1 MDVSF
6 DRREMFETFPFQDVH
21 YRKLRLG
28 THPQHRRALLRR
40 ITEAVPIAARN
51 CYRLA
56 MPSMFTPRHW
66 RRVLVAAGALA
77 VIAASGDWAERH
89 ELQTKTEGLRQA
101 AAAHALGLRGL
112 VEKHDY
118 LPHAAARHPDVR
130 DLLRAPRDAALR
142 ARVNDYFS
150 DLQATTGAAALFLV
164 DRAGLTLAASN
175 WNLPSSFVGQSYRQR
190 PYFEDAVQGRRGL
203 FYGLGLTTGQSG
215 LFIAEPVRADGAILG
230 VVVVKISLE
239 PLQAAWM
246 RGADP
251 VVLRDSRGIVFLS
264 AVPDWLF
271 HAIRPVSAADLR
283 WVADHRQYG
292 NRERFPVLPWTVES
306 RAGTSGFV
314 LHTAVQGRRTDLLAL
329 DTPLPELG
337 WTLTVTSDMK
347 EVVQARQLALMLA
360 ALAVALLLLGV
371 QYWRLREKRFVE
383 QRTARI
389 ELERRVEERTRD
401 LEEAH
406 AFRKAME
413 DSLLVGMRAR
423 DPEGRIIYVNPALC
437 AMVGYSA
444 DELLGRLPPY
454 PYWHPDDLE
463 KQARESDE
471 ALQGRAAPHGFESR
485 IRHKDGHDV
494 ITMVYTAPL
503 VDAQGVHR
511 GWMSS
516 VVDITA
522 QKQAE
527 ARQRDQE
534 VRLQRSAR
542 LASVGEMASTLAHEL
557 NQPLMALSN
566 FAVAARALA
575 AQGESGML
583 AGALD
588 DIVEQSRRASEIV
601 KRVRAFINP
610 QRAQY
615 EILAI
620 DGVITHAAALLTP
633 ELKRDGI
640 ALRLDLTDAGAR
652 VRGDRVLL
660 EQVLVNLIHNAMHAM
675 HDRPRGHI
683 DLASRKVE
691 QGVRVFVADEGPG
704 IPPEQL
710 EQVFAPFFTTRPDGL
725 GLGLNI
731 CRTIVEAHGG
741 FMTVENHAGG
751 GAAFSF
757 TLPTVP

>member
-1 MDVSF
+1 
-6 DRREMFETFPFQDVH
+6 
-21 YRKLRLG
+21 
-28 THPQHRRALLRR
+28 
-40 ITEAVPIAARN
+40 
-51 CYRLA
+51 
-56 MPSMFTPRHW
+56 MPNRFNARHW
-66 RRVLVAAGALA
+66 RWLPAAVGALILI
-77 VIAASGDWAERH
+77 VASGNWAEQR
-89 ELQTKTEGLRQA
+89 ELQSKTEALRQA

-112 VEKHDY
+112 VERHDF
-118 LPHAAARHPDVR
+118 LPHAAARHPDVQN
-130 DLLRAPRDAALR
+130 LLRHPRDAALQ
-142 ARVNDYFS
+142 ARVNDYLA
-150 DLQATTGAAALFLV
+150 DLQAVTGAAALFLS
-164 DRAGLTLAASN
+164 DRDGLTLAASN
-175 WNLPSSFVGQSYRQR
+175 WNLPSSFVEQSYARR
-190 PYFEDAVQGRRGL
+190 PYFQDAVQGRRGF

-215 LFIAEPVRADGAILG
+215 LFIAEPVRAQGAIIG
-230 VVVVKISLE
+230 VVTVKISLE
-239 PLQAAWM
+239 PLQATWM

-264 AVPDWLF
+264 AVPEWLF
-271 HAIRPVSAADLR
+271 HSLGPVSAADVQ
-283 WVADHRQYG
+283 WVTEHRQYG
-292 NRERFPVLPWTVES
+292 NRERFDMLPWKIAA
-306 RAGTSGFV
+306 RRGTPGLV
-314 LHTAVQGRRTDLLAL
+314 VHTAVRGRGMDLLAL

-347 EVVQARQLALMLA
+347 EVEQARQAALALS

-371 QYWRLREKRFVE
+371 LYWRLREKRFIE
-383 QRTARI
+383 QRSARL

-401 LEEAH
+401 LQEAH

-423 DPEGRIIYVNPALC
+423 DPEGTIIYVNPALC

-444 DELLGRLPPY
+444 EELLGCRPPY

-494 ITMVYTAPL
+494 ITMIYTAPL

-534 VRLQRSAR
+534 LRLQRSAR

-575 AQGESGML
+575 ASRSSDISDML
-583 AGALD
+583 IGALD
-588 DIVEQSRRASEIV
+588 DIVEQSQRASEIV
-601 KRVRAFINP
+601 KRVRALINP
-610 QRAQY
+610 QRAHY
-615 EILAI
+615 ESLTMES
-620 DGVITHAAALLTP
+620 VITHAQALLKP
-633 ELKRDGI
+633 ELQRHGV
-640 ALRLDLTDAGAR
+640 ALQLALEDAGTP

-660 EQVLVNLIHNAMHAM
+660 EQVLVNLIHNALHAM
-675 HDRPRGHI
+675 EDQPHASPARRTI
-683 DLASRKVE
+683 ELATRRVE
-691 QGVRVFVADEGPG
+691 QGLCITVADRGPG
-704 IPPEQL
+704 IPPEQF

-741 FMTVENHAGG
+741 FMTVENRAGG

-757 TLPTVP
+757 TLPAIP

>member
-1 MDVSF
+1 
-6 DRREMFETFPFQDVH
+6 MFI
-21 YRKLRLG
+21 
-28 THPQHRRALLRR
+28 TH
-40 ITEAVPIAARN
+40 
-51 CYRLA
+51 
-56 MPSMFTPRHW
+56 HW
-66 RRVLVAAGALA
+66 RRLLAAAGAL
-77 VIAASGDWAERH
+77 VLIAASGNWAEQH
-89 ELQTKTEGLRQA
+89 ELQTKTEALRQA
-101 AAAHALGLRGL
+101 AAANALGLRGL
-112 VEKHDY
+112 VEKHNF
-118 LPHAAARHPDVR
+118 LPHAAARHPAVQE
-130 DLLRAPRDAALR
+130 LLRKPHDAVLR
-142 ARVNDYFS
+142 AGVNDYFA
-150 DLQATTGAAALFLV
+150 DLQATTGAAALYLV

-190 PYFEDAVQGRRGL
+190 PYFEDALQGRRGV

-215 LFIAEPVRADGAILG
+215 LFIAEPVRAQGAVIG

-239 PLQAAWM
+239 PLQATWM

-251 VVLRDSRGIVFLS
+251 VLLRDSRGIVFLS
-264 AVPDWLF
+264 TVPEWLF
-271 HAIRPVSAADLR
+271 HSIRPVSAFDAR
-283 WVADHRQYG
+283 WVAEHGQYG
-292 NRERFPVLPWTVES
+292 RRDRFDVLPWKIET
-306 RAGTSGFV
+306 RRDTPGFV
-314 LHTAVQGRRTDLLAL
+314 LRTVANGRRMNLLAL

-337 WTLTVTSDMK
+337 WTLTVTTDMK
-347 EVVQARQLALMLA
+347 EVVQARQGALALS

-371 QYWRLREKRFVE
+371 LYWRLREKRFVE
-383 QRTARI
+383 QRSARL

-401 LEEAH
+401 LQEAH

-444 DELLGRLPPY
+444 DELLGCLPPY

-463 KQARESDE
+463 KQARESDD

-485 IRHKDGHDV
+485 LRHKDGHDV
-494 ITMVYTAPL
+494 ITMVYAAPL

-534 VRLQRSAR
+534 LRLQRSAR

-575 AQGESGML
+575 AGGSADL
-583 AGALD
+583 LPGALD
-588 DIVEQSRRASEIV
+588 EIVEQSKRASEIV

-610 QRAQY
+610 QRAHY
-615 EILAI
+615 ESLTMASLIA
-620 DGVITHAAALLTP
+620 HAETLLKP
-633 ELKRDGI
+633 ELQRHGV
-640 ALRLDLTDAGAR
+640 ALRLLLADADVP

-675 HDRPRGHI
+675 HAMQEQQHASPVRGAI
-683 DLASRKVE
+683 ELSTLRIEA
-691 QGVRVFVADEGPG
+691 GLRVTVADQGPG

-710 EQVFAPFFTTRPDGL
+710 EQVFAPFFTTKPDGL

-741 FMTVENHAGG
+741 FMTVENRTGG

>member
-1 MDVSF
+1 MIN
-6 DRREMFETFPFQDVH
+6 T
-21 YRKLRLG
+21 
-28 THPQHRRALLRR
+28 
-40 ITEAVPIAARN
+40 
-51 CYRLA
+51 
-56 MPSMFTPRHW
+56 RHW
-66 RRVLVAAGALA
+66 RRLIAAAGALILIA
-77 VIAASGDWAERH
+77 VSGNLAEQH
-89 ELQTKTEGLRQA
+89 ELQSKTDALRQA
-101 AAAHALGLRGL
+101 AEANALGLRGL
-112 VEKHDY
+112 VEKHNF
-118 LPHAAARHPDVR
+118 LPHAAARHPDVQN
-130 DLLRAPRDAALR
+130 LLRAPRDAALQ
-142 ARVNDYFS
+142 ARVNDYFA
-150 DLQATTGAAALFLV
+150 DLQATTGAAALYLI
-164 DRAGLTLAASN
+164 DRTGLTLAASN

-190 PYFEDAVQGRRGL
+190 PYFEDAIQGRRGF

-215 LFIAEPVRADGAILG
+215 LFIAEPVRVQGDILG
-230 VVVVKISLE
+230 VAVVKISLE
-239 PLQAAWM
+239 PLQATWM

-264 AVPDWLF
+264 TVPDWLF
-271 HAIRPVSAADLR
+271 HSIRPVSALDAR
-283 WVADHRQYG
+283 WVAEHGQYG
-292 NRERFPVLPWTVES
+292 SRQRFDPLPWRLEAQ
-306 RAGTSGFV
+306 RGTPGFV
-314 LHTAVQGRRTDLLAL
+314 LRTAVQERRMKLLAL

-337 WTLTVTSDMK
+337 WTLTVTTDMK
-347 EVVQARQLALMLA
+347 EVTQARQAALALS

-371 QYWRLREKRFVE
+371 LYWRLREKRFLE
-383 QRTARI
+383 QRSARL

-423 DPEGRIIYVNPALC
+423 DPEGKIIYVNPALC
-437 AMVGYSA
+437 AMVGYRA
-444 DELLGRLPPY
+444 EELLGRRPPY

-463 KQARESDE
+463 KQARESDD
-471 ALQGRAAPHGFESR
+471 ALQGRATPHGFESR
-485 IRHKDGHDV
+485 LRHRDGHDV

-503 VDAQGVHR
+503 VDAQGVRR

-534 VRLQRSAR
+534 LRLQRSAR

-566 FAVAARALA
+566 FAVAAQALA
-575 AQGESGML
+575 AQGSSEML
-583 AGALD
+583 PGALEE
-588 DIVEQSRRASEIV
+588 IVEQSKRASEIV

-610 QRAQY
+610 QRAHY
-615 EILAI
+615 EILTMES
-620 DGVITHAAALLTP
+620 VITHAETLLKP
-633 ELKRDGI
+633 ELQRDGVT
-640 ALRLDLTDAGAR
+640 LKLLLAGAGAP

-660 EQVLVNLIHNAMHAM
+660 EQVLVNLIHNALHAM
-675 HDRPRGHI
+675 QDQSLPSPRRRSI
-683 DLASRKVE
+683 ELSTRRVE
-691 QGVRVFVADEGPG
+691 QGLRITVADHGPG
-704 IPPEQL
+704 IPADQL
-710 EQVFAPFFTTRPDGL
+710 EQVFAPFFTTKADGL

-741 FMTVENHAGG
+741 FMTVENPPGG

>member
-1 MDVSF
+1 
-6 DRREMFETFPFQDVH
+6 
-21 YRKLRLG
+21 
-28 THPQHRRALLRR
+28 
-40 ITEAVPIAARN
+40 
-51 CYRLA
+51 
-56 MPSMFTPRHW
+56 MPTWFNARHW
-66 RRVLVAAGALA
+66 RKLVAAAGALILIVA
-77 VIAASGDWAERH
+77 CGDWAERR
-89 ELQTKTEGLRQA
+89 ELQFKMDALRQA

-112 VEKHDY
+112 VEKHDF

-130 DLLRAPRDAALR
+130 DLLRAPMDAALQ
-142 ARVNDYFS
+142 ARVDDYFA
-150 DLQATTGAAALFLV
+150 DLQATTGAAVLYLV
-164 DRAGLTLAASN
+164 DRSGLTLAASN
-175 WNLPSSFVGQSYRQR
+175 ANQPSSFVGQSYRRR
-190 PYFEDAVQGRRGL
+190 PYVEDALQGRRGY

-215 LFIAEPVRADGAILG
+215 LFIAEPVRADGAVLG

-246 RGADP
+246 RGGDP

-264 AVPDWLF
+264 AVPEWLF
-271 HAIRPVSAADLR
+271 HGIRPLGAGDAR
-283 WVADHRQYG
+283 WIADHGQYG
-292 NRERFPVLPWTVES
+292 SRARFDVLPWRTEAHG
-306 RAGTSGFV
+306 RPGMDLPGFV
-314 LHTAVQGRRTDLLAL
+314 LHTDVHGRRVDLLAL

-337 WTLTVTSDMK
+337 WTLTVTADMK
-347 EVVQARQLALMLA
+347 EVLQARRAALALS

-371 QYWRLREKRFVE
+371 LYWRLRDKRFAE
-383 QRTARI
+383 QRAARL

-401 LEEAH
+401 LQEAH

-423 DPEGRIIYVNPALC
+423 DPDGKIIYVNPALC

-444 DELLGRLPPY
+444 EELLGRRPPY

-463 KQARESDE
+463 KQARASDE

-485 IRHKDGHDV
+485 VRHKDGHDV
-494 ITMVYTAPL
+494 ITMVYAAPL

-527 ARQRDQE
+527 ARQREQE
-534 VRLQRSAR
+534 LRLQRSAR

-575 AQGESGML
+575 ARGTTPSGSSVDTEADTML

-588 DIVEQSRRASEIV
+588 DIVGQSRRASEIV

-610 QRAQY
+610 QRAHY
-615 EILAI
+615 ERLAM
-620 DGVITHAAALLTP
+620 DSVVAHAETLLKP
-633 ELKRDGI
+633 ELQRHGVTLQLLMEDG
-640 ALRLDLTDAGAR
+640 GAS

-660 EQVLVNLIHNAMHAM
+660 EQVLANLVHNALQAM
-675 HDRPRGHI
+675 QDQPQPSPVQRSI
-683 DLASRKVE
+683 ELACQRTE
-691 QGVRVFVADEGPG
+691 QGLRIGVADRGPG
-704 IPPEQL
+704 IPAEQL
-710 EQVFAPFFTTRPDGL
+710 EQVFAPFFTTKPDGL

-731 CRTIVEAHGG
+731 CRTIIEAHGG
-741 FMTVENHAGG
+741 FMTVENRAGG

>member
-1 MDVSF
+1 
-6 DRREMFETFPFQDVH
+6 MF
-21 YRKLRLG
+21 
-28 THPQHRRALLRR
+28 
-40 ITEAVPIAARN
+40 IT
-51 CYRLA
+51 
-56 MPSMFTPRHW
+56 RHW
-66 RRVLVAAGALA
+66 RRLLAAAAALTLI
-77 VIAASGDWAERH
+77 VASGYWAEQR
-89 ELQTKTEGLRQA
+89 ELQSKTEALRQA
-101 AAAHALGLRGL
+101 AAANALGLRGI
-112 VEKHDY
+112 VEKHNF
-118 LPHAAARHPDVR
+118 LPHAASRHPDVQQ
-130 DLLRAPRDAALR
+130 LLRMPRDALLR
-142 ARVNDYFS
+142 ARVNDYFA
-150 DLQATTGAAALFLV
+150 DLQATTGAAALYLV
-164 DRAGLTLAASN
+164 DRDGLTLAASN

-190 PYFEDAVQGRRGL
+190 PYFEDALQGRRGF

-215 LFIAEPVRADGAILG
+215 LFIAEPVRAQGAVIG
-230 VVVVKISLE
+230 AVVVKISLE
-239 PLQAAWM
+239 PLQAAWI

-264 AVPDWLF
+264 AVPEWLF
-271 HAIRPVSAADLR
+271 HSIRPVSALDAR
-283 WVADHRQYG
+283 WVADHGQYG
-292 NRERFPVLPWTVES
+292 KRNRFDALPWNIEPRQDTP
-306 RAGTSGFV
+306 GFV
-314 LHTAVQGRRTDLLAL
+314 LRTELRGRRVRLLAL

-337 WTLTVTSDMK
+337 WTLTVTTDMK
-347 EVVQARQLALMLA
+347 EVIQARQA
-360 ALAVALLLLGV
+360 ALALSALATALLLLGV
-371 QYWRLREKRFVE
+371 LYWRLREKRFLE
-383 QRTARI
+383 QRTARL
-389 ELERRVEERTRD
+389 ELEHRVEERTRD
-401 LEEAH
+401 LQEAH

-423 DPEGRIIYVNPALC
+423 DPEGKIIYVNPALC

-444 DELLGRLPPY
+444 EELLGRRPPY

-485 IRHKDGHDV
+485 LRHKDGHDV
-494 ITMVYTAPL
+494 ITMVYAAPL

-522 QKQAE
+522 QKRAE

-534 VRLQRSAR
+534 LRLQRSAR

-575 AQGESGML
+575 ARASVPAGTEML
-583 AGALD
+583 TGALD
-588 DIVEQSRRASEIV
+588 EIVGQSQRASEIV

-610 QRAQY
+610 QRAHY
-615 EILAI
+615 EMLTMES
-620 DGVITHAAALLTP
+620 VITHAQTLLKP
-633 ELKRDGI
+633 ELQGQGVT
-640 ALRLDLTDAGAR
+640 LRLRLEDAAAP

-660 EQVLVNLIHNAMHAM
+660 EQVLANLIHNALHAM
-675 HDRPRGHI
+675 QDQA
-683 DLASRKVE
+683 DLAPAQRAIELSTRLAG
-691 QGVRVFVADEGPG
+691 QALRITVADQGPG
-704 IPPEQL
+704 IPADQL
-710 EQVFAPFFTTRPDGL
+710 EQVFAPFFTTKPDGL

-741 FMTVENHAGG
+741 FMTVENRPGG

>member
-1 MDVSF
+1 M
-6 DRREMFETFPFQDVH
+6 P
-21 YRKLRLG
+21 
-28 THPQHRRALLRR
+28 ALL
-40 ITEAVPIAARN
+40 
-51 CYRLA
+51 
-56 MPSMFTPRHW
+56 TPRHW
-66 RRVLVAAGALA
+66 RRLLVGAGALA
-77 VIAASGDWAERH
+77 VIAASGSWAERH
-89 ELQTKTEGLRQA
+89 ELQTKMEGLRQA
-101 AAAHALGLRGL
+101 AAAHVLGLRGL
-112 VEKHDY
+112 VEKHDF
-118 LPHAAARHPDVR
+118 LPHAAARHPDVQ
-130 DLLRAPRDAALR
+130 DLLRASRDPALR
-142 ARVNDYFS
+142 ARVNDYFA

-164 DRAGLTLAASN
+164 DRAGVTLAASN
-175 WNLPSSFVGQSYRQR
+175 WNLPSSFVGQSYRRR
-190 PYFEDAVQGRRGL
+190 PYFEDAVQGRRGI

-215 LFIAEPVRADGAILG
+215 LFIAEPVRANGAILG

-239 PLQAAWM
+239 PLQTAWM

-251 VVLRDSRGIVFLS
+251 VVLHDSRGIVFLS
-264 AVPDWLF
+264 AVPEWLF
-271 HAIRPVSAADLR
+271 HAVRPVSGTDAQ
-283 WVADHRQYG
+283 WIADHRQYG
-292 NRERFPVLPWTVES
+292 SRERFPVLPWQAAP
-306 RAGTSGFV
+306 RADVAGFV
-314 LHTAVQGRRTDLLAL
+314 LRTSAHGRRLDLLAL

-337 WTLTVTSDMK
+337 WTLTVTTDTK
-347 EVVQARQLALMLA
+347 EVAQARQLALVLA

-371 QYWRLREKRFVE
+371 LYWRLREKRFRE
-383 QRTARI
+383 QRSARI

-423 DPEGRIIYVNPALC
+423 DPEGTIIYVNPALC
-437 AMVGYSA
+437 AMVGYGA
-444 DELLGRLPPY
+444 DELLGRRPPY
-454 PYWHPDDLE
+454 PYWHPDDGE
-463 KQARESDE
+463 RHARDSDA

-534 VRLQRSAR
+534 IRLQRSAR

-575 AQGESGML
+575 VQAAPPEML

-588 DIVEQSRRASEIV
+588 DIVGQSQRASEIV

-610 QRAQY
+610 QRGQY
-615 EILAI
+615 EVLAV
-620 DGVITHAAALLTP
+620 DNLVAHAAALLGP
-633 ELKRDGI
+633 ELQQAGI
-640 ALRLDLTDAGAR
+640 ALRLDLGAGGAA

-675 HDRPRGHI
+675 QERQRGRI
-683 DLASRKVE
+683 DLASRRVDG
-691 QGVRVFVADEGPG
+691 GVCMTVHDEGPG
-704 IPPEQL
+704 IPPEQR
-710 EQVFAPFFTTRPDGL
+710 EQIFAPFFTTRPDGL

-741 FMTVENHAGG
+741 FITVDSAAGG

-757 TLPTVP
+757 TLPVSP

>member
-1 MDVSF
+1 M
-6 DRREMFETFPFQDVH
+6 
-21 YRKLRLG
+21 
-28 THPQHRRALLRR
+28 
-40 ITEAVPIAARN
+40 PIWFNA
-51 CYRLA
+51 
-56 MPSMFTPRHW
+56 RHW
-66 RRVLVAAGALA
+66 RALIAAAGALML
-77 VIAASGDWAERH
+77 IAAAGNWAERR
-89 ELQTKTEGLRQA
+89 ELQSKTDALRQA

-112 VEKHDY
+112 VEKHDF
-118 LPHAAARHPDVR
+118 LPHAAARHPDVQE
-130 DLLRAPRDAALR
+130 LLRTPHDAALR
-142 ARVNDYFS
+142 ARVNDYFT
-150 DLQATTGAAALFLV
+150 DLQTTTGAAALYLV

-175 WNLPSSFVGQSYRQR
+175 WNLPSSFVGQSYRRR
-190 PYFEDAVQGRRGL
+190 PYFEDAVQGRRGF

-215 LFIAEPVRADGAILG
+215 LFIAEPVRSQGAILG
-230 VVVVKISLE
+230 VAVVKISLE
-239 PLQAAWM
+239 PLQATWM
-246 RGADP
+246 HSADP
-251 VVLRDSRGIVFLS
+251 VVLRDSHGIVFLS

-271 HAIRPVSAADLR
+271 HSIQPVSAADLQ
-283 WVADHRQYG
+283 WVAEHGQYG
-292 NRERFPVLPWTVES
+292 SRERFDLLPWSVEP
-306 RAGTSGFV
+306 RRGTSGFV
-314 LHTAVQGRRTDLLAL
+314 VHTAMRERNMDLLAL

-337 WTLTVTSDMK
+337 WTLTVTTDMK
-347 EVVQARQLALMLA
+347 EVVQARQVALALT

-371 QYWRLREKRFVE
+371 LYWRLREKRFVE
-383 QRTARI
+383 QRAARI

-401 LEEAH
+401 LQEAH

-423 DPEGRIIYVNPALC
+423 DPDGKIIYVNPALC

-444 DELLGRLPPY
+444 EELLGRRPPY

-463 KQARESDE
+463 KQARESDD

-503 VDAQGVHR
+503 VDAQGVRR

-534 VRLQRSAR
+534 LRLQRSAR

-575 AQGESGML
+575 TCGSSDML
-583 AGALD
+583 AGTLD
-588 DIVEQSRRASEIV
+588 EIVGQSKRASEIV

-610 QRAQY
+610 QRAHY
-615 EILAI
+615 ESLRMQS
-620 DGVITHAAALLTP
+620 VMTHAETLLKP
-633 ELKRDGI
+633 ELQRHGV
-640 ALRLDLTDAGAR
+640 ALRLSLEDTTAQ
-652 VRGDRVLL
+652 VRGDRILL
-660 EQVLVNLIHNAMHAM
+660 EQVLANLIHNALHAM
-675 HDRPRGHI
+675 HDQPRHRRNIELTCRRIGQ
-683 DLASRKVE
+683 DL
-691 QGVRVFVADEGPG
+691 RVTVADQGPG
-704 IPPEQL
+704 IPGEQL
-710 EQVFAPFFTTRPDGL
+710 EQVFVPFFTTKHDGL

-741 FMTVENHAGG
+741 CITVENRTGG

-757 TLPTVP
+757 TLPTIP

>member
-1 MDVSF
+1 
-6 DRREMFETFPFQDVH
+6 MFITH
-21 YRKLRLG
+21 HWRKLL
-28 THPQHRRALLRR
+28 A
-40 ITEAVPIAARN
+40 AV
-51 CYRLA
+51 
-56 MPSMFTPRHW
+56 
-66 RRVLVAAGALA
+66 GAL
-77 VIAASGDWAERH
+77 VLIAASGSWAEQR
-89 ELQTKTEGLRQA
+89 ELQSRTEALRQA
-101 AAAHALGLRGL
+101 AAANALGLRGI
-112 VEKHDY
+112 VEKHNF
-118 LPHAAARHPDVR
+118 LPHAAARHPDVLL
-130 DLLRAPRDAALR
+130 LLRTPRDAALQ
-142 ARVNDYFS
+142 ARVNEYFA
-150 DLQATTGAAALFLV
+150 DLQSTTGAAALYLV

-190 PYFEDAVQGRRGL
+190 PYFEDALQGRRGL

-215 LFIAEPVRADGAILG
+215 LFIAEPVRAQGAIVG
-230 VVVVKISLE
+230 VMVVKISLE

-246 RGADP
+246 RGPDP
-251 VVLRDSRGIVFLS
+251 VLLRDSRGIVFLS
-264 AVPDWLF
+264 AVPAWLF
-271 HAIRPVSAADLR
+271 HAIRPVPPVEAR
-283 WVADHRQYG
+283 WVAEHGQYG
-292 NRERFPVLPWTVES
+292 SRGRFEILPWQIAPRSDTP
-306 RAGTSGFV
+306 GYV
-314 LHTAVQGRRTDLLAL
+314 LRTEVDGRRVKLLAL

-337 WTLTVTSDMK
+337 WTLTVTTDMK
-347 EVVQARQLALMLA
+347 EVLQARQA
-360 ALAVALLLLGV
+360 ALALGALAAALLLLGV
-371 QYWRLREKRFVE
+371 LYWRLRERRFVE
-383 QRTARI
+383 QRAARL
-389 ELERRVEERTRD
+389 ELEHRVEERTRD

-444 DELLGRLPPY
+444 EELLGRRPPY

-463 KQARESDE
+463 KQARESDD

-494 ITMVYTAPL
+494 ITMVYAAPL

-534 VRLQRSAR
+534 LRLQRSAR

-575 AQGESGML
+575 ARGAADML
-583 AGALD
+583 PGALD
-588 DIVEQSRRASEIV
+588 EIVEQSKRASEIV

-610 QRAQY
+610 QRAHY
-615 EILAI
+615 ESLTMAS
-620 DGVITHAAALLTP
+620 VATHVETLLKP
-633 ELKRDGI
+633 ELQGLGI
-640 ALRLDLTDAGAR
+640 ALRLTLEGAETPL
-652 VRGDRVLL
+652 RGDRVLL
-660 EQVLVNLIHNAMHAM
+660 EQVLVNLVHNAMHAM
-675 HDRPRGHI
+675 QDRPKPRI
-683 DLASRKVE
+683 IELETR
-691 QGVRVFVADEGPG
+691 RVDEGLRVGVADRGPG

-710 EQVFAPFFTTRPDGL
+710 EQVFAPFFTTRADGL

-741 FMTVENHAGG
+741 FMTVENRPDG
-751 GAAFSF
+751 GAVFSF
-757 TLPTVP
+757 TLPALP

>member
-1 MDVSF
+1 M
-6 DRREMFETFPFQDVH
+6 T
-21 YRKLRLG
+21 
-28 THPQHRRALLRR
+28 
-40 ITEAVPIAARN
+40 IT
-51 CYRLA
+51 
-56 MPSMFTPRHW
+56 RHW
-66 RRVLVAAGALA
+66 RRLIAAAAALA
-77 VIAASGDWAERH
+77 LIVASGYWAEQR
-89 ELQTKTEGLRQA
+89 ELQSKTEALRQA
-101 AAAHALGLRGL
+101 AAANALGLRGI
-112 VEKHDY
+112 VEKHNF
-118 LPHAAARHPDVR
+118 LPHAAARHPDVAA
-130 DLLRAPRDAALR
+130 LLRAPREAALQ

-150 DLQATTGAAALFLV
+150 DLQATTGAAALYLV
-164 DRAGLTLAASN
+164 DRTGLTLAASN

-190 PYFEDAVQGRRGL
+190 PYFEDAVQGRRGF

-215 LFIAEPVRADGAILG
+215 LFIAEPVRAQDGVIG

-246 RGADP
+246 RGAEP
-251 VVLRDSRGIVFLS
+251 VALRDSRGIVFLS
-264 AVPDWLF
+264 AVPEWQF
-271 HAIRPVSAADLR
+271 HSIRPVSKADLR
-283 WVADHRQYG
+283 WVADHGQYG
-292 NRERFPVLPWTVES
+292 NRTRFDILPWNLEEQ
-306 RAGTSGFV
+306 RGTPGFV
-314 LHTAVQGRRTDLLAL
+314 LRTVVEGRRMNLLAL

-337 WTLTVTSDMK
+337 WTLTVTTDMK
-347 EVVQARQLALMLA
+347 EVAQARQA
-360 ALAVALLLLGV
+360 ALALSALAAALLLLGV
-371 QYWRLREKRFVE
+371 LYWRLRERRFVE
-383 QRTARI
+383 QRAARI

-401 LEEAH
+401 LQEAH

-423 DPEGRIIYVNPALC
+423 DPEGKIIYVNPALC

-444 DELLGRLPPY
+444 EELLGRRPPY

-463 KQARESDE
+463 KQARESDD

-485 IRHKDGHDV
+485 LRHKDGHDV
-494 ITMVYTAPL
+494 ITMVYAAPL

-534 VRLQRSAR
+534 LRLQRSAR

-575 AQGESGML
+575 SAGNTPPGAGRSSETTAEAML

-588 DIVEQSRRASEIV
+588 DIVEQAKRASEIV

-610 QRAQY
+610 QRAHY
-615 EILAI
+615 ESLTMES
-620 DGVITHAAALLTP
+620 VITHAETLLKP
-633 ELKRDGI
+633 ELQRHGV
-640 ALRLDLTDAGAR
+640 ALRLVLEDGGAA

-660 EQVLVNLIHNAMHAM
+660 EQVLVNLIHNALHAM
-675 HDRPRGHI
+675 QEQPPHQAAARLVIELSTRRVD
-683 DLASRKVE
+683 
-691 QGVRVFVADEGPG
+691 QGVCITVADQGPG
-704 IPPEQL
+704 IPPDQL
-710 EQVFAPFFTTRPDGL
+710 EQVFAPFFTTRRDGL

-741 FMTVENHAGG
+741 SIAVDNRAGG

>member
-1 MDVSF
+1 
-6 DRREMFETFPFQDVH
+6 
-21 YRKLRLG
+21 
-28 THPQHRRALLRR
+28 
-40 ITEAVPIAARN
+40 
-51 CYRLA
+51 
-56 MPSMFTPRHW
+56 MPTWFNARHW
-66 RRVLVAAGALA
+66 RKLAAAAGALTLIVA
-77 VIAASGDWAERH
+77 CGNWAERR
-89 ELQTKTEGLRQA
+89 ELQFKTDALRQA

-112 VEKHDY
+112 VEKHDF
-118 LPHAAARHPDVR
+118 LPHAAARHPDVH
-130 DLLRAPRDAALR
+130 DLLRAAHDAALK
-142 ARVNDYFS
+142 ARVNDYFA
-150 DLQATTGAAALFLV
+150 DLQATTGAAVLYLI
-164 DRAGLTLAASN
+164 DRSGRTLAASN
-175 WNLPSSFVGQSYRQR
+175 WNLPSSFVGQSYRRR
-190 PYFEDAVQGRRGL
+190 PYVEDALQGRRGF

-215 LFIAEPVRADGAILG
+215 LFIAEPVREHGAVLG

-246 RGADP
+246 RGGDP
-251 VVLRDSRGIVFLS
+251 VALRDSRGIVFLS
-264 AVPDWLF
+264 AVPEWRF
-271 HAIRPVSAADLR
+271 HGIRPVAAADAR
-283 WVADHRQYG
+283 WIADHSQYG
-292 NRERFPVLPWTVES
+292 DRERFDVLPWRIETHGRRGAWS
-306 RAGTSGFV
+306 SAALPGFI
-314 LHTAVQGRRTDLLAL
+314 LHTDVQGRRRDLLAL

-337 WTLTVTSDMK
+337 WTLTVTADMK
-347 EVVQARQLALMLA
+347 EVLQARRAALALT

-371 QYWRLREKRFVE
+371 LYWRLREKRFGE
-383 QRTARI
+383 QRAARL

-401 LEEAH
+401 LQEAH

-423 DPEGRIIYVNPALC
+423 DPEGKIIYVNPALC

-444 DELLGRLPPY
+444 EELLGRRPPY

-463 KQARESDE
+463 KQTRESDE

-485 IRHKDGHDV
+485 VRHKDGHDV
-494 ITMVYTAPL
+494 ITMVYAAPL

-522 QKQAE
+522 RKQAE
-527 ARQRDQE
+527 ARQREQE
-534 VRLQRSAR
+534 LRLQRSAR

-575 AQGESGML
+575 ARGTTPAGADAAAGMML

-588 DIVEQSRRASEIV
+588 EIVGQSRRASEIV

-610 QRAQY
+610 QRAHY
-615 EILAI
+615 ESLAMES
-620 DGVITHAAALLTP
+620 VVAHAETLLKP
-633 ELKRDGI
+633 ELQRHGVT
-640 ALRLDLTDAGAR
+640 LRLLVEDAGTP

-660 EQVLVNLIHNAMHAM
+660 EQVLVNLIHNALQAM
-675 HDRPRGHI
+675 QDPPHRSPARRGI
-683 DLASRKVE
+683 ELACRRAG
-691 QGVRVFVADEGPG
+691 QGLCISVADRGPG

-710 EQVFAPFFTTRPDGL
+710 DQVFAPFFTTKPDGL

-731 CRTIVEAHGG
+731 CRTIIEAHGG
-741 FMTVENHAGG
+741 FMTVENRAGG

-757 TLPTVP
+757 TLPIAP

>member
-1 MDVSF
+1 MA
-6 DRREMFETFPFQDVH
+6 RPFIVR
-21 YRKLRLG
+21 YWRG
-28 THPQHRRALLRR
+28 LLA
-40 ITEAVPIAARN
+40 AV
-51 CYRLA
+51 
-56 MPSMFTPRHW
+56 
-66 RRVLVAAGALA
+66 GALVLIA
-77 VIAASGDWAERH
+77 VAGNWAGQR
-89 ELQTKTEGLRQA
+89 ELDAKTQALRQA
-101 AAAHALGLRGL
+101 AAAQALGLRGL
-112 VEKHDY
+112 VEKHDF
-118 LPHAAARHPDVR
+118 LPHAVARHPGVQE
-130 DLLRAPRDAALR
+130 LLRAPRDAALQ
-142 ARVNDYFS
+142 ARVNDYFA
-150 DLQATTGAAALFLV
+150 DLQASTGAAALYLV
-164 DRAGLTLAASN
+164 DRDGLTLAASN
-175 WNLPSSFVGQSYRQR
+175 WNTPSSFVGQNYRQR
-190 PYFEDAVQGRRGL
+190 AYFEDAVQGRRGL

-215 LFIAEPVRADGAILG
+215 LFIAEPVRIDGAILG
-230 VVVVKISLE
+230 VAVVKISLE
-239 PLQAAWM
+239 ALQATWM
-246 RGADP
+246 RGPEP

-264 AVPDWLF
+264 GEPAWLYQ
-271 HAIRPVSAADLR
+271 AIRPVSAQDAR
-283 WVADHRQYG
+283 WIAEHGQYG
-292 NRERFPVLPWTVES
+292 KRTRFDVLQWKTEALP
-306 RAGTSGFV
+306 GMPGFV
-314 LHTAVQGRRTDLLAL
+314 LRTEVQGQGRSLLAL

-337 WTLTVTSDMK
+337 WTLTVTSSMK
-347 EVVQARQLALMLA
+347 EVAQARRSALALTALA
-360 ALAVALLLLGV
+360 AALLLLGLS
-371 QYWRLREKRFVE
+371 YWRLREKRFVE
-383 QRTARI
+383 QRSARI

-423 DPEGRIIYVNPALC
+423 DPDGKIIYVNPALC

-444 DELLGRLPPY
+444 EELLGCRPPY

-463 KQARESDE
+463 KQARESED

-534 VRLQRSAR
+534 LRLQRSAR

-575 AQGESGML
+575 VQGQSDL
-583 AGALD
+583 LPGALD
-588 DIVEQSRRASEIV
+588 EIVGQSQRASEIV

-615 EILAI
+615 ESLAI
-620 DGVITHAAALLTP
+620 DSVLTHAQALLEP
-633 ELKRDGI
+633 ELKSQGVT
-640 ALRLDLTDAGAR
+640 LRLLRMDAGAR

-660 EQVLVNLIHNAMHAM
+660 EQVLVNLIHNAMHAVQ
-675 HDRPRGHI
+675 DQPRQRRVI
-683 DLASRKVE
+683 ELACRRGA
-691 QGVRVFVADEGPG
+691 QGLFISVADRGPG
-704 IPPEQL
+704 IAPEQR

-731 CRTIVEAHGG
+731 CRSIVEAHGG
-741 FMTVENHAGG
+741 AIGVDNRLEG
-751 GAAFSF
+751 GAVFSF
-757 TLPTVP
+757 TLPTEP

>member
-1 MDVSF
+1 
-6 DRREMFETFPFQDVH
+6 
-21 YRKLRLG
+21 
-28 THPQHRRALLRR
+28 
-40 ITEAVPIAARN
+40 
-51 CYRLA
+51 
-56 MPSMFTPRHW
+56 MPTWFNPRHW
-66 RRVLVAAGALA
+66 RRLLVAAGALILIVLA
-77 VIAASGDWAERH
+77 GNGAEQR
-89 ELQTKTEGLRQA
+89 ELQSKTEALRQA
-101 AAAHALGLRGL
+101 AAAHVLGLRGL
-112 VEKHDY
+112 VEKHDF
-118 LPHAAARHPDVR
+118 LPHAASRHPDVQA
-130 DLLRAPRDAALR
+130 LLRAPRDTALQ
-142 ARVNDYFS
+142 ARVNDYFA
-150 DLQATTGAAALFLV
+150 DLQEATGAAALYLV
-164 DRAGLTLAASN
+164 DRTGLTLAASN

-215 LFIAEPVRADGAILG
+215 LFIAEPVRVQGAVIG

-239 PLQAAWM
+239 PLQATWT

-251 VVLRDSRGIVFLS
+251 VLLRDSRGIVFLS
-264 AVPDWLF
+264 AVPEWLF
-271 HAIRPVSAADLR
+271 HGIQPVSGANSR
-283 WVADHRQYG
+283 WIAEHGQYG
-292 NRERFPVLPWTVES
+292 SRERFDVLPWQTEVLHD
-306 RAGTSGFV
+306 TPGFV
-314 LHTAVQGRRTDLLAL
+314 LRTELHGRRKHLLAL

-337 WTLTVTSDMK
+337 WTLTVTTDMK
-347 EVVQARQLALMLA
+347 EVVQARQGAFALGT
-360 ALAVALLLLGV
+360 LAVALLLLGV
-371 QYWRLREKRFVE
+371 LYWRLREKRFVE
-383 QRTARI
+383 QRAARL

-444 DELLGRLPPY
+444 EELLGCRPPY
-454 PYWHPDDLE
+454 PYWHPEDLE
-463 KQARESDE
+463 KQARESDD

-503 VDAQGVHR
+503 VDAKGARR

-522 QKQAE
+522 HKQAE

-534 VRLQRSAR
+534 LRLQRSAR

-575 AQGESGML
+575 ASGSSDML
-583 AGALD
+583 GGALD
-588 DIVEQSRRASEIV
+588 EIVGQSRRASEIV

-610 QRAQY
+610 QRGHY
-615 EILAI
+615 EILTMES
-620 DGVITHAAALLTP
+620 VITHAEALLKP
-633 ELKRDGI
+633 ELQRHDVT
-640 ALRLDLTDAGAR
+640 LRLLLEDAGAP

-660 EQVLVNLIHNAMHAM
+660 EQVLVNLIHNALHAM
-675 HDRPRGHI
+675 QDQPRE
-683 DLASRKVE
+683 ASALRGIELSARHVE
-691 QGVRVFVADEGPG
+691 HGLRITVADQGPG

-710 EQVFAPFFTTRPDGL
+710 EQAFAPFFTTKPDGL

-741 FMTVENHAGG
+741 FMTVENRPGG

-757 TLPTVP
+757 TLPTTP